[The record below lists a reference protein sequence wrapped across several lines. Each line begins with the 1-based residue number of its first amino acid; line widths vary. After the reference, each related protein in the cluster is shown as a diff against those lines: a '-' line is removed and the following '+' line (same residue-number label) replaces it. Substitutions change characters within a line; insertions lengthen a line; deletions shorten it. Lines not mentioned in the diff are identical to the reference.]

1 MIAYRLLA
9 TLLLCFCFFSGV
21 AFGQSSGDSIT
32 VETLTWKD
40 ITKRKGTWQFPAK
53 ERWEKILML
62 QNLKCDP
69 ATTQDKYPCGEW
81 DYITNAMLYDS
92 TGVIDSL
99 KKSHS
104 NFMIGTAAPDSFAYT
119 TAPTSSIY
127 QRWQYYRTITNT
139 TQETEAKIGAGAYP
153 LTSLFNSGSEIG
165 KGVYLWSAEELKA
178 AGLTA
183 GPITGIKFD
192 AATAGGTVQNLTVRI
207 KETTLAALAAN
218 RYDNSGFATVYQ
230 RTANIGAGSI
240 IRIDFT
246 TPFTWN
252 GTSNLIVELSHDGSN
267 ETSIAL
273 VGTATPLTTSL
284 TAIRPI
290 GYLEFGSNDY
300 VSVPDAAAPFSQ
312 LDSAVT
318 VSFWALGDRS
328 LPQNTYAFEGRDAEG
343 NRVLNVHLPWSDGS
357 IYWDAGNNGG
367 AFDRINKAAPADA
380 QKGGWNHWAFTKNA
394 STGTMRIFLN
404 GKLWSSGSGKKMA
417 MTGITEFVVG
427 KGVSSGS
434 TSYLGGLAEF
444 SVWKKELDTAAILN
458 LMNQSITPDNP
469 DYQSLILYYPLN
481 DSVGTTADDRSAS
494 NHDGVMMGLPIYRPV
509 TGSGIFQRFTA
520 SSTRPNVGFL
530 SGQYQSQLDS
540 VLVADTV
547 MNSPTTVVM
556 FEHPTDPTTPT
567 DTLQVWAAGQSY
579 TYAPDGT
586 VADSTAVPARVTLRA
601 NVREYYEPFEVVDV
615 VELGRF
621 ITPYGI
627 GLDLG
632 PNGFT
637 WVYDVTDYAPYL
649 HDQVTISAGN
659 QQELIDL
666 KFLFIRGTPPRD
678 VVKVNHV
685 WPSSGNYSYRNLA
698 ENKALTEQSVKI
710 DPAAKGF
717 RIKTRITGHG
727 HEGTYDA
734 NQGLIHCCE
743 WADKKHYL
751 HINGVQRF
759 AWDIW
764 QNDNCAMNPVMAQG
778 GNWAPPRAGWCP
790 GAMVDDYEFE
800 LTPYISGDSVRLD
813 YGIDPVPANNTG
825 QGTGNYVMTMDMIQY
840 GAPNFQHDATV
851 DAIIKPTS
859 WEFYRKFNPMC
870 SNPTIR
876 IKNTGAAEMTSA
888 EIRYGVVG
896 GTIRIF
902 QWNGSLKFLETA
914 TVEMPFEAQEWYS
927 GGIGDKEFFAEVT
940 AVNGSTDEYA
950 RNNKAETIF
959 TPAPLYAATE
969 YIFRIK
975 NNAIPNDVTYSLK
988 NSAGT
993 QIIGRSG
1000 MDINAIYLDTF
1011 QLRPDCYT
1019 LEIVANEG
1027 FGLAYPLISAVGSGS
1042 ASLRKIEGGKVT
1054 VIRSLPADFGKRMI
1068 FSFAVGLPLG
1078 VEETQAEESWSE
1090 VYPNPSPGEFTV
1102 EAMGN
1107 FGGRPVSVTV
1117 VDPAGR
1123 VVSTHSVQPNGDELL
1138 HRLDLRNQPAGTY
1151 LITVSNQKMVVAKK
1165 VVVGK

>member
-1 MIAYRLLA
+1 MKPSQLLA
-9 TLLLCFCFFSGV
+9 TLLCFCLFSGV
-21 AFGQSSGDSIT
+21 VFGQSSGDSIT
-32 VETLTWKD
+32 VQTLTWKD
-40 ITKRKGTWQFPAK
+40 ITKRKGTWQFPPK

-69 ATTQDKYPCGEW
+69 ATTQDRFPCGEW

-92 TGVIDSL
+92 TGVIDSV
-99 KKSHS
+99 KKTHS
-104 NFMIGTAAPDSFAYT
+104 NVMIGAASPDSFAYT
-119 TAPTSSIY
+119 TVPTFSIY
-127 QRWQYYRTITNT
+127 QRFQYYRTITST
-139 TQETEAKIGAGAYP
+139 TQETEAKVGKEARP
-153 LTSLFNSGSEIG
+153 LQLPFNSGTGIG
-165 KGVYLWSAEELKA
+165 KGVYLWSADELKT

-183 GPITGIKFD
+183 GPITGMTFE
-192 AATAGGTVQNLTVRI
+192 AATSGGTRRNLTVRM
-207 KETTLAALAAN
+207 KETPLAALAAN
-218 RYDNSGFATVYQ
+218 RYDNSGYTTVYQ
-230 RTANIGAGSI
+230 RTRTITAGSS

-252 GTSNLIVELSHDGSN
+252 GTSNLMVELSHDGSD
-267 ETSIAL
+267 EPLITLIGS
-273 VGTATPLTTSL
+273 TTPLPTSL
-284 TAIRPI
+284 IAADPV
-290 GYLEFGSNDY
+290 GYLEFGSGDY
-300 VSVPDAAAPFSQ
+300 VVVSDAALAFSQ

-318 VSFWALGDRS
+318 ISFWALGDRS
-328 LPQNTYAFEGRDAEG
+328 LPKNTYAFEGRDAAG
-343 NRVLNVHLPWSDGS
+343 NRVLNAHLPWSDGN
-357 IYWDAGNNGG
+357 IYWDAGNDGG
-367 AFDRINKAAPADA
+367 AFDRINKAAPANA

-394 STGTMRIFLN
+394 STGVMRIYLN
-404 GKLWSSGSGKKMA
+404 GKLWHTGSGKQMA
-417 MTGITEFVVG
+417 MKGITKFVVG
-427 KGVSSGS
+427 GGVNPGS
-434 TSYLGGLAEF
+434 DSYLGGLAEF
-444 SVWKKELDTAAILN
+444 SVWNKELDTAAILN
-458 LMNQSITPDNP
+458 LMNRSITSADP
-469 DYQSLILYYPLN
+469 DYQSLLLYYLLN
-481 DSVGTTADDRSAS
+481 DSVGTQANDSSAG
-494 NHDGVMMGLPIYRPV
+494 NHDGVRMGLPIYRPM
-509 TGSGIFQRFTA
+509 TGEGVFRNFRA

-530 SGQYQSQLDS
+530 KGQYESRLDS

-556 FEHPTDPTTPT
+556 FEHPTDPTIPT
-567 DTLQVWAAGQSY
+567 DTLQVWAAGHSY

-586 VADSTAVPARVTLRA
+586 TVDSTAVPPRVTLRA
-601 NVREYYEPFEVVDV
+601 NVRGYYEQFEVIDL

-632 PNGFT
+632 SNGFT
-637 WVYDVTDYAPYL
+637 WIYDVTDYAPYL

-678 VVKVNHV
+678 VVKVDHV
-685 WPSSGNYSYRNLA
+685 WPSSGNYSYRSLA
-698 ENKALTEQSVKI
+698 ENNAVTEQAVKL

-727 HEGTYDA
+727 HEGTYDP
-734 NQGLIHCCE
+734 NQNMIHCCE
-743 WADKKHYL
+743 WANKQHYL

-800 LTPYISGDSVRLD
+800 LTPYVSSDSVRLD

-825 QGTGNYVMTMDMIQY
+825 QGTGNYVMTMDLIQY
-840 GAPNFQHDATV
+840 GAPNFQRDATV

-859 WEFYRKFNPMC
+859 WEFYRRFNPMC
-870 SNPTIR
+870 SSPVIR

-896 GTIRIF
+896 GASRTF
-902 QWNGSLKFLETA
+902 PWSGSLKFLETA
-914 TVEMPFEAQEWYS
+914 TVEMPFAAGDWYS
-927 GGIGDKEFFAEVT
+927 GGTGDQQFFAEVI
-940 AVNGSTDEYA
+940 AVNGSPDEYG
-950 RNNKAETIF
+950 RNNKTATVF
-959 TPAPLYAATE
+959 TPAPVYAATE
-969 YIFRIK
+969 YIFRLK

-1000 MDINAIYLDTF
+1000 MDINATFLDTF
-1011 QLRPDCYT
+1011 RLAPDCYT
-1019 LEIVANEG
+1019 LEIATNEG

-1042 ASLRKIEGGKVT
+1042 ASLRKIEGGRVT
-1054 VIRSLPADFGKRMI
+1054 TVRSLPADFGKRMI
-1068 FSFAVGLPLG
+1068 FSFAVGLPSG
-1078 VEETQAEESWSE
+1078 VEETASEEAWSD
-1090 VYPNPSPGEFTV
+1090 VYPNPSTGELTV

-1123 VVSTHSVQPNGDELL
+1123 VVSTQSVQPNGDELM
-1138 HRLDLRNQPAGTY
+1138 HRIDLRNQPAGTY
-1151 LITVSNQKMVVAKK
+1151 LVTVSNQKMVVAKK